1 VEGLLYAGLFYFGY
15 LFFFSA
21 NEVGVSYSFFI
32 FLTLA
37 LWVSPHWRV
46 TFWLQPQ
53 KVTKKG
59 RPISFALRVPEFGRI
74 AYAPALMRRPG
85 AQG

>member
-1 VEGLLYAGLFYFGY
+1 
-15 LFFFSA
+15 
-21 NEVGVSYSFFI
+21 
-32 FLTLA
+32 LA

-59 RPISFALRVPEFGRI
+59 RPILFALRVPEFGSI
-74 AYAPALMRRPG
+74 AYAPVLMRHPG
-85 AQG
+85 AQDYNAELANIALPMPPNSANEEGKSVKRKKRNNKT